1 MHCEGFGTS
10 RCGAFRTGLA
20 AGGSAGRERRL
31 PDDPTESN
39 GTMTTHASGSIYV
52 AHSLP
57 NALDALAERGA
68 GGAAFAGGTW
78 IMRSPIRHEP
88 LKPHYVAIGTIPELT
103 TITIAPDAVEIGAA
117 VTHAALA
124 AALADIPEFDVL
136 TTAAGRSANP
146 AIRTM
151 ATIGGNLATSG
162 FAAADCVPA
171 LLCLD
176 AEVEISGPG
185 NGDRMSLQRF
195 LGIRSTLA
203 PGHLLTRI
211 ILARHGRRTA
221 HARLSLRKG
230 GDYPVAIISLA
241 VSCDAAGQVRTARIA
256 VGSVEPVARRWERL
270 ETAIVGR
277 PIDPSLMAELA
288 AEFASDFVGRDGV
301 EAPAWYRLSVL
312 PSLVRR
318 AAVAALGGTTPLP
331 RMDS

>member
-1 MHCEGFGTS
+1 
-10 RCGAFRTGLA
+10 
-20 AGGSAGRERRL
+20 
-31 PDDPTESN
+31 
-39 GTMTTHASGSIYV
+39 MTTHTSGSIYV

-57 NALDALAERGA
+57 NALDALTERGGA
-68 GGAAFAGGTW
+68 SAAFAGGTW

-88 LKPHYVAIGTIPELT
+88 LKSHYVAIGRIQELAA
-103 TITIAPDAVEIGAA
+103 IRIAPDVVEIGAV

-124 AALADIPEFDVL
+124 AALADIPEFNVL

-151 ATIGGNLATSG
+151 ATIGGNLATSD

-176 AEVEISGPG
+176 AEVEISSVGGSERIP
-185 NGDRMSLQRF
+185 LQRF

-203 PGHLLTRI
+203 PGSLLTRI
-211 ILARHGRRTA
+211 ILPRNGRKTA
-221 HARLSLRKG
+221 HARLSLRKA

-241 VSCDAAGQVRTARIA
+241 VSRDAAKQVRTARIA

-277 PIDPSLMAELA
+277 PMDPLLMAELA
-288 AEFASDFVGRDGV
+288 AEFTGDFVGRDGV

-318 AAVAALGGTTPLP
+318 AAVAALGGATPLSTK
-331 RMDS
+331 DS